1 MPRILPL
8 IILALFFLPAC
19 APKLPPA
26 GVKPPAAEELWSEFR
41 NSTGVGPEMHSFRIE
56 MSINFSG
63 PKRRNRI
70 LAEVWGNRNYPVR
83 MDLKAGMG
91 RIFSMWREDSQDWQ
105 AFYPGENT
113 VYTHEDGHRGA
124 EALGFPTP
132 FNLLET
138 SRFLSGDY
146 ALLTPDEYTRTQKKY
161 PGFRYFF
168 PPDNT
173 IRSVTLDQQG
183 ILVRISGRDWTAEI
197 KDYEREKDMA
207 MRMDMHLPG
216 GKSAIIRIK
225 EAEFREK
232 YWEDKQLQ
240 LRVPPDA
247 ETRYLLDSG
256 EIGSNRLDLKEAF
269 KFGKRKTVS
278 ICGLSGDVPRIGA
291 SDLRHS
297 NRGGRP

>member
-19 APKLPPA
+19 APKLPPE

-41 NSTGVGPEMHSFRIE
+41 NSSGVGPGMHSFRIE

-63 PKRRNRI
+63 PKRRDRI

-91 RIFSMWREDSQDWQ
+91 RIFSMWREDSQNWQ

-113 VYTHEDGHRGA
+113 VYIHEDGQRGA
-124 EALGFPTP
+124 EVLGFPTP

-138 SRFLSGDY
+138 SRFLSGYY
-146 ALLTPDEYTRTQKKY
+146 ALLTPGKYTRTQKKY
-161 PGFRYFF
+161 PGFKYFF
-168 PPDNT
+168 SPDNA
-173 IRSVTLDQQG
+173 IRSLTLDHQG
-183 ILVRISGRDWTAEI
+183 IPVRISGRDWTAEI
-197 KDYEREKDMA
+197 KDYDRGKNMA
-207 MRMDMHLPG
+207 MRMDMQLPG
-216 GKSAIIRIK
+216 GKRAIIRIK

-240 LRVPPDA
+240 LRIPPDA
-247 ETRYLLDSG
+247 ETRYLLDSE
-256 EIGSNRLDLKEAF
+256 EIGSNRPGLKETF
-269 KFGKRKTVS
+269 MFGKREKES
-278 ICGLSGDVPRIGA
+278 ICGLSGDAPADSGIRV
-291 SDLRHS
+291 
-297 NRGGRP
+297 